1 MKKTW
6 LALPALAVALG
17 SAAPTGVGA
26 QAFPTNDPVIRE
38 IWNQGMVEENS
49 QAYAL
54 TQALLDSIGP
64 RLMGSPSYDAA
75 ADWVASKYEAWGIDV
90 DRHEYGTWRGWER
103 GVAHIDL
110 IEPRVRTLSGTLLS
124 WSGGTDG
131 PVEGDVLAL
140 PTFTSASI
148 GLGSL
153 TTNRQPATMT
163 KS

>member
-17 SAAPTGVGA
+17 SATPTGVAA

-64 RLMGSPSYDAA
+64 RLMGSPQYEAA
-75 ADWVASKYEAWGIDV
+75 ADWVESQYRAWGIDAE
-90 DRHEYGTWRGWER
+90 RHEYGTWRGWDR
-103 GVAHIDL
+103 GVTHIDL
-110 IEPRVRTLSGTLLS
+110 PVTPQRVWRTMNDAQS
-124 WSGGTDG
+124 
-131 PVEGDVLAL
+131 
-140 PTFTSASI
+140 
-148 GLGSL
+148 
-153 TTNRQPATMT
+153 
-163 KS
+163 